1 MADTALERIKLEQE
15 EEKIDKEIKKTRKEE
30 SQSLPEFQQAFLNA
44 IAQIQE
50 DASEPKKPVRYN
62 FNPFSKK
69 GRLEKGDVTPETLS
83 NIANP
88 TKMLIKSLLPGE
100 IDGKK
105 KPAFYNINT
114 FVREAKGQKEKEY
127 ISGLDEIAKGLE
139 TGSQKLS
146 HSLISLL
153 TIPTDLAFNTNFTE
167 GLEKAINDKRIKADE
182 PETWRGEIAS
192 LGVQYGIPGTLI
204 SKLLTR
210 TGKLDKI
217 AKILKINGPS
227 KASKVY
233 RRALEGSTVVG
244 ATDFLA
250 SDPGREMGIFVTPT
264 NTKGLTGRKKA
275 AAELKN
281 KVKFGVEGFLIGGGF
296 PLIGKAF
303 QKGVYKPVFNPLLKG
318 GAKIGTKSIGKVFDL
333 SSYILSREAIRPG
346 VQAVS
351 KAITKSTDFVLRKA
365 LAPTIVSA
373 LSGKIVTQLPPF
385 ARWRMESVV
394 SPTKTLQSVKSLDN
408 FLQSFRSFGQMPKSI
423 EGISEQAELF
433 IKSKARRLDRIYEGL
448 QKNAYTLA
456 KQFETRYNGNNT
468 SRAGEKYYLDEVLE
482 YIKGQKPL
490 ANLEKDLQ
498 LGAKDLRKTI
508 TGILEEFKKTLPK
521 GRQADEVVSDLRR
534 SLTDNINKYVIRSF
548 SLFSNPTK
556 AVAPELKANAAQWIK
571 KNVIGKSWRLKEA
584 ANSTKAFGNIKDRQ
598 LAYAE
603 TMVEDILNVGRA
615 EGKDPIRQLK
625 VIGQRILRDKKYKF
639 IKTGEELPQVIR
651 QLLGEEN
658 NLRASILY
666 TTTNALASAANKKAL
681 DAIAKIGLKEGW
693 LFRTEEAARPFYTT
707 AEQITKIPKLGAMT
721 TELTD
726 LYTSPEFVQMFRG
739 IGGSLDRALTD
750 FLKYDIYKNIIATK
764 AIIQGGKTLY
774 SPTTQVRNVTSASFF
789 AMFNGHVGH
798 RASVIDSMRMVKRD
812 IFSAGKG
819 IDENQFN
826 DYIEK
831 LIRLGILDEN
841 IVAQE
846 LKAVFRDLKDGSIRN
861 QNDLMSRLVKMTPTD
876 KVARLYAG
884 GDNLWKDFGYNFSK
898 SQFSDVVKNVD
909 EVGEMFKYLGKN
921 WDPVNVQTGV
931 KKTLDDGLDE
941 IAAYMIRNTYPT
953 YSKVPPAIQT
963 LRKFPLGN
971 FVSFPAEIIRTGANS
986 IATHLKLTA
995 HPNQAVRQIGLRGLT
1010 GAFLTTYG
1018 FGKAATEMFYY
1029 LSDTTEAQ
1037 WDAYKRSG
1045 AADWNKTSNLL
1056 ALSKW
1061 KNGVSSAVNFS
1072 YFSPY
1077 DVLNEPLQA
1086 AILQAQQQKLNP
1098 KQTEEYVLNLMFGQ
1112 DGPISKLLE
1121 PFISEP
1127 LGFDRFRDVTTRGGR
1142 KEGGGRVYTQ
1152 ADELGERVAKS
1163 FAYVIDG
1170 VKPGF
1175 MTTGGKILSA
1185 AQQDLTKGGR
1195 PTNLVDEVIK
1205 LFSGVSIIRI
1215 DAKEDFGYSATTLN
1229 RLLRDV
1235 DETSDFYSTQS
1246 YKNNTPGIL
1255 VESFEDMQDEAFKL
1269 QKNMFINIKDMKL
1282 LDLSSDTIEE
1292 LLIKKGINKK
1302 LASNL
1307 MEGVFTPVNY
1317 SKPRFEN
1324 KVNYIKKDLQLRNKD
1339 KEYYFYVNESFVFP
1353 EDKLDSVKD
1362 RYEDKKF
1369 FNETFNSEKKQY
1381 EGGYYPE
1388 REGYRTD
1395 KKGFLLLDND
1405 GNPVMEK
1412 DEGLIKKGLRGIGG
1426 LKDKA
1431 LDFAIPGRNIYGN
1444 QSVAPATNNTAPAQ
1458 VTTAAPQIS
1467 QQDGLTGTERA
1478 VLSPLE
1484 QEIARKS

>member
-15 EEKIDKEIKKTRKEE
+15 EEKASKDIQESRKEK
-30 SQSLPEFQQAFLNA
+30 QSIPEFQQAFLNA
-44 IAQIQE
+44 ITQIQE
-50 DASEPKKPVRYN
+50 DASEPKKPVRYG

-153 TIPTDLAFNTNFTE
+153 TIPTDFAFNTNFTE

-182 PETWRGEIAS
+182 PETWRGEITS
-192 LGVQYGIPGTLI
+192 LGVQYGIAGGVI
-204 SKLLTR
+204 SKFLTR

-217 AKILKINGPS
+217 AKLLKADGVS

-233 RRALEGSTVVG
+233 RRALEGATVLG

-250 SDPGREMGIFVTPT
+250 SDPGRDFGLIVTPKS
-264 NTKGLTGRKKA
+264 TKGLTGRKKA
-275 AAELKN
+275 AAEFIN
-281 KVKFGVEGFLIGGGF
+281 KVKFGVEGTILGGGF
-296 PLIGKAF
+296 PLIGKAI
-303 QKGVYKPVFNPLLKG
+303 QKTIYKPVFNPLLKG
-318 GAKIGTKSIGKVFDL
+318 GAKIGVKGIGKVYDA
-333 SSYILSREAIRPG
+333 SVYILNAKAIQPG
-346 VQAVS
+346 VEATAKTFGALPDWLLT
-351 KAITKSTDFVLRKA
+351 KAIG
-365 LAPTIVSA
+365 PTVVSA
-373 LSGKIVTQLPPF
+373 FSGKVVRQLPPF
-385 ARWRMESVV
+385 EQWRLFSKV
-394 SPTKTLQSVKSLDN
+394 SPTKELRSIKSFDN
-408 FLQSFRSFGQMPKSI
+408 FLSVFRSFGKNPKSI
-423 EGISEQAELF
+423 EGVSEQAELF
-433 IKSKARRLDRIYEGL
+433 IKSKARRLDRLYEGL
-448 QKNAYTLA
+448 EKTAYNLA
-456 KQFETRYNGNNT
+456 KQFEKRYNGNNT
-468 SRAGEKYYLDEVLE
+468 SKAGEKYYLDEVLE
-482 YIKGQKPL
+482 FMKGQKPL
-490 ANLEKDLQ
+490 SALEKDLQ
-498 LGAKDLRKTI
+498 PLAKDLRMTV
-508 TGILEEFKKTLPK
+508 TNILKDFRKTLPK
-521 GRQADEVVSDLRR
+521 NKQADDVILDLKN
-534 SLTDNINKYVIRSF
+534 SLSNNIDKYIVRSF

-556 AVAPELKANAAQWIK
+556 VVAQELKDNAAQWIK
-571 KNVIGKSWRLKEA
+571 KNVIAKSWRLKEMA
-584 ANSTKAFGNIKDRQ
+584 ASAKAFSNIKDKQ

-603 TMVEDILNVGRA
+603 TMVEDILNIGRA

-625 VIGQRILRDKKYKF
+625 TIGQKILRDKKYKF
-639 IKTGEELPQVIR
+639 LKTGEELPKPIR

-658 NLRASILY
+658 NLKASILY
-666 TTTNALASAANKKAL
+666 TTTQALASAANKKAL

-693 LFRTEEAARPFYTT
+693 LFRTAEEARPVYTT
-707 AEQITKIPKLGAMT
+707 AEQITKIPKLGKMT
-721 TELTD
+721 TDLTD
-726 LYTSPEFVQMFRG
+726 LYTSPELAQMFKG
-739 IGGSLDRALTD
+739 QGGRLDQALNG
-750 FLKYDIYKNIIATK
+750 LLQYDLYKNIIATK

-789 AMFNGHVGH
+789 ALFNGHVGH
-798 RASVIDSMRMVKRD
+798 RASVIDAMRMVKRD

-819 IDENQFN
+819 IDEKQFN

-831 LIRLGILDEN
+831 LIRLGVLDEN

-846 LKAVFRDLKDGSIRN
+846 LRAVFRDLKDGQIRN
-861 QNDLMSRLVKMTPTD
+861 QSDLLSRLAKMTPTD

-898 SQFSDVVKNVD
+898 SQFSDVVTNLD
-909 EVGEMFKYLGKN
+909 EVAEMFKYLGKN
-921 WDPVNVQTGV
+921 WDPINVQTGV

-986 IATHLKLTA
+986 ITTHLKLAA
-995 HPNQAVRQIGLRGLT
+995 HPNKAVRQIGLRGLT

-1086 AILQAQQQKLNP
+1086 AILQAQRQKLNP
-1098 KQTEEYVLNLMFGQ
+1098 KETEEYVFNLMFSG
-1112 DGPISKLLE
+1112 DGPIAKLLE

-1127 LGFDRFRDVTTRGGR
+1127 LGFDRFRDVTTRSGR
-1142 KEGGGRVYTQ
+1142 KEGGGRVYTE

-1170 VKPGF
+1170 IKPGF

-1195 PTNLVDEVIK
+1195 PTNLVDEIIK

-1215 DAKEDFGYSATTLN
+1215 DAKEDLGYSATTMN

-1235 DETSDFYSTQS
+1235 DETSDFYSTKS
-1246 YKNNTPGIL
+1246 YKNNTPGVL

-1269 QKNMFINIKDMKL
+1269 QKNMFISIQDMKL
-1282 LDLSSDTIEE
+1282 LDISSDTIEE
-1292 LLIKKGINKK
+1292 ILIKRGVNKK

-1307 MEGVFTPVNY
+1307 MDGVFTPVNY
-1317 SKPRFEN
+1317 SKARFEN
-1324 KVNYIKKDLQLRNKD
+1324 KVNYIKKDLKARNLD
-1339 KEYYFYVNESFVFP
+1339 DEYYYYVNESFVFP
-1353 EDKLDSVKD
+1353 EDKLDAVKD
-1362 RYEDKKF
+1362 RYEDRKF
-1369 FNETFNSEKKQY
+1369 FNETFNPDKGQY

-1388 REGYRTD
+1388 REGYKTD
-1395 KKGFLLLDND
+1395 RKGFLILDD
-1405 GNPVMEK
+1405 KGNPVIEK
-1412 DEGLIKKGLRGIGG
+1412 GLIKKGMEGIGG
-1426 LKDKA
+1426 LKERA
-1431 LDFAIPGRNIYGN
+1431 LDFTIPGRDIYKN
-1444 QSVAPATNNTAPAQ
+1444 QSTAPATNNTAPVKVATAQ
-1458 VTTAAPQIS
+1458 PQIN
-1467 QQDGLTGTERA
+1467 QIDGLTGTERA
-1478 VLSPLE
+1478 VLSPTE
-1484 QEIARKS
+1484 QEIARRT